1 MKVTIDTS
9 KTFDHV
15 SRYDHDEPK
24 TVFRY
29 RVLSAAERNYI
40 TEKTSRIVNFK
51 SDKNDKDVTTYTP
64 DLHLAE
70 RLKLT
75 VQLGLVGWDNATDAN
90 GSSQPFLT
98 AAREFGALG
107 TKTVITDT
115 LYESLHPALIDELAE
130 SIEKAA
136 TLEEAETKN

>member
-1 MKVTIDTS
+1 MRVTIDT
-9 KTFDHV
+9 TRIFDHV
-15 SRYDHDEPK
+15 SKYDHDEPK
-24 TVFRY
+24 TVFHY

-75 VQLGLVGWDNATDAN
+75 VQLGLVGWDDATDAK
-90 GSSQPFLT
+90 GLPQPFLT
-98 AAREFGALG
+98 AAKEFGSLG
-107 TKTVITDT
+107 TKTVITDA

-136 TLEEAETKN
+136 TLDEDEEKN